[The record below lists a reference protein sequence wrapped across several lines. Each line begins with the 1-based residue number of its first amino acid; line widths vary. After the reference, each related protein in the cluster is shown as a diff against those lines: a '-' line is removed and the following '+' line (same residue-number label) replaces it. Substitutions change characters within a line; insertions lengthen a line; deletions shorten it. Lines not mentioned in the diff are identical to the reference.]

1 MPHSPIL
8 IVDDEPLNLTVMR
21 QVLGNDHR
29 LVFARNGTE
38 ALSAVERH
46 HPALILLDVD
56 LPDLPGYEVCRR
68 LKAGP
73 STDADIPV
81 IFVTGHTDP
90 AHETTGFAVGGVD
103 FLVKPVSAPAVQAR
117 VRAHL
122 SLVRLDRLE
131 RSYHDAI
138 YMLGE
143 AGHYRDNDTG
153 VHIWRMAAYAAALG
167 AACGL
172 DTVTCRRLEL
182 AAPMHDTG
190 KLGIPDAILR
200 KPGPLDEAE
209 WVIMRTHP
217 RIGHDI
223 LARSQAPVFQMAA
236 QIALRHHEKWDGSG
250 YPDRLS
256 DTDIPETARIVA
268 IADVFDALTMKRPYK
283 DAWPAE
289 RALAELHKGAGRHF
303 EPRLVTAFADIL
315 PRILELK
322 AQWDEREAAG
332 HATDLPTLPAD
343 YAPAQ
348 PGPAADA
355 HAANSEARPA

>member
-1 MPHSPIL
+1 MIHGPIL
-8 IVDDEPLNLTVMR
+8 IVDDEPLNLAVMR
-21 QVLGNDHR
+21 EVLGSQYR
-29 LVFARNGTE
+29 LAFARSGEE
-38 ALSAVERH
+38 ALRAAARH
-46 HPALILLDVD
+46 RPLLILLDVRM
-56 LPDLPGYEVCRR
+56 PDMDGYEVCRQ
-68 LKAGP
+68 LKA
-73 STDADIPV
+73 DAQTAAIPV
-81 IFVTGHTDP
+81 IFVSGCADTLD
-90 AHETTGFAVGGVD
+90 ETRGFEAGAVD
-103 FLVKPVSAPAVQAR
+103 YLVKPVSPPIVRAR

-122 SLVRLDRLE
+122 SLVSLERLE

-250 YPDRLS
+250 YPDGLS
-256 DTDIPETARIVA
+256 GTDIPETARIVA

-315 PRILELK
+315 PCILELK

-332 HATDLPTLPAD
+332 HATDLPTLPANC
-343 YAPAQ
+343 APAR

>member
-1 MPHSPIL
+1 
-8 IVDDEPLNLTVMR
+8 MR
-21 QVLGNDHR
+21 QVLGNDYR
-29 LVFARNGTE
+29 LAFARSGTE
-38 ALSAVERH
+38 ALAAVERH
-46 HPALILLDVD
+46 RPALILLDVEM
-56 LPDLPGYEVCRR
+56 PDLHGYEVCRR

-73 STDADIPV
+73 PGIADIPV
-81 IFVTGHTDP
+81 IFVT
-90 AHETTGFAVGGVD
+90 AHSGPDYETTGFEAGAVD
-103 FLVKPVSAPAVQAR
+103 FLVKPVSAPTVRAR

-138 YMLGE
+138 HMLGE

-153 VHIWRMAAYAAALG
+153 VHIWRMAAYASALG

-172 DTVTCRRLEL
+172 DAQNCRLIEL

-190 KLGIPDAILR
+190 KLAIPDAILR
-200 KPGPLDEAE
+200 KPGPLDAGE
-209 WVIMRTHP
+209 WAIMRTHP

-223 LARSQAPVFQMAA
+223 LARSDAPVFRVAA

-250 YPDRLS
+250 YPDSLTG
-256 DTDIPETARIVA
+256 TDIPETARIVA

-289 RALAELHKGAGRHF
+289 RALATLQDGAGSHF
-303 EPRLVTAFADIL
+303 EPRLVTAFTDIL
-315 PRILELK
+315 PRILEIK

-332 HATDLPTLPAD
+332 HAPNLPSLPARH
-343 YAPAQ
+343 APPR
-348 PGPAADA
+348 PGPAAGM
-355 HAANSEARPA
+355 HAANGEARPT

>member
-1 MPHSPIL
+1 MIHGPIL
-8 IVDDEPLNLTVMR
+8 IVDDEPLNLAVMR
-21 QVLGNDHR
+21 EVLGGLYR
-29 LVFARNGTE
+29 LAFARSGEE
-38 ALSAVERH
+38 ALRAAVRH
-46 HPALILLDVD
+46 QPLLILLDVRM
-56 LPDLPGYEVCRR
+56 PDMDGYEVCRQ
-68 LKAGP
+68 LKA
-73 STDADIPV
+73 DAQTAAIPV
-81 IFVTGHTDP
+81 NFVSGCTDTLD
-90 AHETTGFAVGGVD
+90 ETRGFEAGAVD
-103 FLVKPVSAPAVQAR
+103 YLVKPVSPPIVRAR

-122 SLVRLDRLE
+122 SLVSLERLE

-172 DTVTCRRLEL
+172 DAVICRRLEL

-200 KPGPLDEAE
+200 KPGPLDADE

-250 YPDRLS
+250 YPDGLCG
-256 DTDIPETARIVA
+256 TGIPETARIVA

-283 DAWPAE
+283 EAWPAE

-315 PRILELK
+315 PRILEIK

-343 YAPAQ
+343 YAPAP
-348 PGPAADA
+348 PGNAADA
-355 HAANSEARPA
+355 HAAGSDTRPA